1 MAIFYGSGLVFS
13 VSAAAILLNDLVDL
27 LRGRMPITASV
38 AAEGRE

>member
-1 MAIFYGSGLVFS
+1 LVFS